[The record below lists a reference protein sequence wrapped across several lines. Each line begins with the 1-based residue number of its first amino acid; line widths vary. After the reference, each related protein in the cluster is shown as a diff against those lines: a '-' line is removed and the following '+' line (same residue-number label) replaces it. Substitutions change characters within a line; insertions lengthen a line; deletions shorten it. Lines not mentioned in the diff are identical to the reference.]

1 MQRRR
6 PLHAVNLGFRQMI
19 KVFLNDEATRSGLDR
34 ITWQIVNHQ
43 ALLKVLGRRGS
54 EELRRWFR
62 ARNSLPNKM
71 SAPKTNFWRRVADA
85 TNNGQVEGSNR
96 VRISVGSPY
105 FAQKVFG
112 GRITPKRGAYLT
124 IPVDPASRGRTVSVF
139 EHETGIT
146 LFRLRKKGGGLT
158 DLLAAAEASGHIKV
172 YYILSKGVDQDPD
185 PNALPPRA
193 GFYAAILE
201 EAEQMLSRQ
210 IKGSDG
216 SA

>member
-1 MQRRR
+1 
-6 PLHAVNLGFRQMI
+6 MI
-19 KVFLNDEATRSGLDR
+19 EVILNDEATRVGLGR
-34 ITWQIVNHQ
+34 IAARVNNHE

-62 ARNSLPNKM
+62 SRNSLPNKM
-71 SAPKTNFWRRVADA
+71 NAPKTNFWRRVADA
-85 TNNGQVEGSNR
+85 TNSGRVEGLTR

-112 GRITPKRGAYLT
+112 GKITPKRGAYLT

-139 EHETGIT
+139 EHESGLK
-146 LFRLRKKGGGLT
+146 LFRLRKKGGALT
-158 DLLAAAEASGHIKV
+158 DLLAAAEANGHIKV
-172 YYILSKGVDQDPD
+172 YYVLSKGVDQDPD

-193 GFYAAILE
+193 GFHAAILE

-210 IKGSDG
+210 IKDSSG